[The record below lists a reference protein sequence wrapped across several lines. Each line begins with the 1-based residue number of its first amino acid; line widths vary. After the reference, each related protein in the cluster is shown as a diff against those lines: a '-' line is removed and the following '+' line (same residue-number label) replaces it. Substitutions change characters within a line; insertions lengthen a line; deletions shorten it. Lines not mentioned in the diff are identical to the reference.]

1 MADHHDRLAGEAV
14 SALDYLSQLVDRGG
28 YSGAAGRL
36 GDAAGRVAC
45 GQAEPEP
52 TLADLSRDLLVPPGA
67 RRVLSGGPVGVASR
81 VDALRQADFD
91 GATLGRE

>member
-1 MADHHDRLAGEAV
+1 MADHDDRLAGEAV

-36 GDAAGRVAC
+36 GDAAGRVA
-45 GQAEPEP
+45 GGPAQP